1 MNDADVIV
9 VGGGPAGAG
18 TAFQLARRGVRVL
31 LLDRARFPRAKPC
44 AECLSPQAS
53 RILDD
58 MGVLPP
64 LEPRG
69 HLLRGMEVRA
79 PNGAQMRGDY
89 DAAHGYRGYRSRVV
103 SAARIIRISS
113 IGSGNTIVE
122 FCSAAMS
129 VSVCR

>member
-9 VGGGPAGAG
+9 VGGGPAGSG

-31 LLDRARFPRAKPC
+31 LLDRARFPRSKPC

-58 MGVLPP
+58 MGVLPA
-64 LEPRG
+64 LEARG

-79 PNGAQMRGDY
+79 PNGALMRGDY
-89 DAAHGYRGYRSRVV
+89 DATHGYRGYRSRGL
-103 SAARIIRISS
+103 AIRRELLDHALLACARNA
-113 IGSGNTIVE
+113 GVE
-122 FCSAAMS
+122 
-129 VSVCR
+129 VR